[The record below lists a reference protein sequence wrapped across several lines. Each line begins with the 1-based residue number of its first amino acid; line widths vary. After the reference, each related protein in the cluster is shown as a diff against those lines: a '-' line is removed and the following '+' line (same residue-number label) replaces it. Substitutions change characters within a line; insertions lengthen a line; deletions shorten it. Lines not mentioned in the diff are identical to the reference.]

1 MRWACSTQ
9 CFASSFQSG
18 QMSLTTFL
26 ASIRVLGLDGVE
38 LASEH
43 LPSLRQEFLS
53 TLATQLA
60 EHDLAVVGLSWTVPT
75 NGQTG
80 QEMRAV
86 LERLMITAHRLR
98 ARTFCLLG
106 ATDWQIRHPLITV
119 ATELGERLNLPVGLA
134 WSPEQGD
141 PEALLQLLDDFNSPY
156 LGACLTL
163 TPALRPDDPAWNAA
177 ALVAPF
183 AIHVHL
189 AIPQMPRSLAWFPA
203 FALLQEC
210 EYADDICL
218 IQVPDPPES
227 SLVTLM
233 PYLRQLV

>member
-1 MRWACSTQ
+1 MRWACSTH
-9 CFASSFQSG
+9 CFASLFQSG
-18 QMSLTTFL
+18 RMTLTSFL
-26 ASIRVLGLDGVE
+26 ASVRVLGLDGVE

-53 TLATQLA
+53 TLQIQLV
-60 EHDLAVVGLSWTVPT
+60 EHDLAAVALSWTVPVK
-75 NGQTG
+75 G
-80 QEMRAV
+80 QEGQEVRAV
-86 LERLMITAHRLR
+86 LERLMTVAHRLR

-106 ATDWQIRHPLITV
+106 ATNWQTFHSLITV
-119 ATELGERLNLPVGLA
+119 ATELGERLSLPVGLA

-141 PEALLQLLDDFNSPY
+141 PEPLLQLLDDFNSPY
-156 LGACLTL
+156 LGTCLTL

-189 AIPQMPRSLAWFPA
+189 AIPQMPLSLAWFPA
-203 FALLQEC
+203 FSLLQEC

-218 IQVPDPPES
+218 IQVPDPPEP